1 MNHESSDSN
10 AGLRVLI
17 VDDEEDFSAA
27 LAKRLQR
34 RRLEVSVADGANNAL
49 EFLKRA
55 VFQVIVLDL
64 SMPGLDGISLL
75 TRIKALDPKVEVI
88 ILTGRTDLKYV
99 ERAMALGAYDYILKP
114 PDFDELLYK
123 IQDAAPAK
131 STTSLKAPDKVH

>member
-1 MNHESSDSN
+1 MNNETSDSN
-10 AGLRVLI
+10 AAPRVLI

-34 RRLEVSVADGANNAL
+34 RRLEVSIADGANNAL
-49 EFLKRA
+49 EFLKSA
-55 VFQVIVLDL
+55 EFQVIILDL

-114 PDFDELLYK
+114 PNFDELLYK
-123 IQDAAPAK
+123 IQDAAPAQPK
-131 STTSLKAPDKVH
+131 TMLEAPDKLY